1 MMKLFIIF
9 VYVLFPVLSLG
20 VKKKGFNFLF
30 PSFERINKKNNL
42 KKSNKGINKND
53 NIKVY
58 TNNIEKDDNISAK
71 IISSNIVP
79 NLNSEIINIDEIKN
93 ILPHR
98 YPFLLVDKVLYIQP
112 NKKII
117 GIKNVTANEEFFN
130 GHFPQKPI
138 MPGVLQ
144 IEALAQLGGILC
156 LKNEENK
163 SKDNLFLFA
172 GVDGVKWKK
181 PVRPGDTLVMEV
193 EQILFKPALGI
204 AKLKGVGYVG
214 NDAVI
219 EIEKMIFAMSK

>member
-1 MMKLFIIF
+1 MKLFIIF
-9 VYVLFPVLSLG
+9 LYVLFPVLSLG
-20 VKKKGFNFLF
+20 VKKKAFNFLF
-30 PSFERINKKNNL
+30 PSFEHINKKNNL

-53 NIKVY
+53 NIKIY
-58 TNNIEKDDNISAK
+58 TNNIEKDHDNISAK
-71 IISSNIVP
+71 IISSNIVS

-117 GIKNVTANEEFFN
+117 GIKNVTMNEQFFN

-181 PVRPGDTLVMEV
+181 PVQPGDTLVMEV

-214 NDAVI
+214 NDTVI